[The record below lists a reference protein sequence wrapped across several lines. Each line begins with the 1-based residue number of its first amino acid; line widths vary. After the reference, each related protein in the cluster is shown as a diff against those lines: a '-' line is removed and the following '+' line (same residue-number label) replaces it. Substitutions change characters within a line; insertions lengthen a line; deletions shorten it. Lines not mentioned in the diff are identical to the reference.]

1 MQNYSI
7 VTVGSDIFY
16 EIIKEQK
23 LDYSVNKL
31 QNFKEVN
38 NLFKNYNVKDGFVF
52 LFFLDN
58 IEKIKR
64 IDAKKIMFPKIFFSS
79 DPKNFQDLKKDN
91 LFSTFLQLPIN
102 FFDLEKII
110 KLSILKFKFHF
121 QTKVEMG
128 QYVLNKNKRTLSL
141 GRKSIKLTEKEQ
153 DIIVY
158 LFGKKEGAS
167 KKDIMKDI
175 WSYSDEVDTHTY
187 ETHLYRLR
195 QKIQSKLKD
204 KKFIEIKDGRYFL
217 NQ

>member
-7 VTVGSDIFY
+7 VTVGSDVFFECIS
-16 EIIKEQK
+16 EQK
-23 LDYSVNKL
+23 LDYNINQLKSFKDVNL
-31 QNFKEVN
+31 
-38 NLFKNYNVKDGFVF
+38 LFKNYNVQDGFVF

-58 IEKIKR
+58 LEKIKNSEV
-64 IDAKKIMFPKIFFSS
+64 KKIMFPKVFLSA
-79 DPKNFQDLKKDN
+79 DPKNFQELKKDN

-121 QTKVEMG
+121 QTKVEIG
-128 QYVLNKNKRTLSL
+128 QYILDKNKRILAL

-158 LFGKKEGAS
+158 LFGKKDGAS

-175 WSYSDEVDTHTY
+175 WSYSDQVDTHTY

-195 QKIQSKLKD
+195 QKIQTKLKD
-204 KKFIEIKDGRYFL
+204 KNFIEIKEGKYFL
-217 NQ
+217 RY

>member
-7 VTVGSDIFY
+7 VTVGSDIFF

-31 QNFKEVN
+31 PNFKEAN

-58 IEKIKR
+58 LEKIKR
-64 IDAKKIMFPKIFFSS
+64 NDVKKIMFPKIFFSS

-128 QYVLNKNKRTLSL
+128 QYLLDKNKRTLSL

-153 DIIVY
+153 DIIIY

-195 QKIQSKLKD
+195 QKIQTKLKD

>member
-7 VTVGSDIFY
+7 VTVGSDIFF

-23 LDYSVNKL
+23 LDYSVSKL

-52 LFFLDN
+52 LFFLDSL
-58 IEKIKR
+58 EKIKR
-64 IDAKKIMFPKIFFSS
+64 NDAKKIMFPKIFFSS

-128 QYVLNKNKRTLSL
+128 QYLLDKNKRTLSL

-153 DIIVY
+153 DIIIY

-195 QKIQSKLKD
+195 QKIQTKLKD

>member
-7 VTVGSDIFY
+7 VTVGSDIFF

-23 LDYSVNKL
+23 LDYSVSKL

-58 IEKIKR
+58 LEKIKR
-64 IDAKKIMFPKIFFSS
+64 NDAKKIMFPKIFFSS

-128 QYVLNKNKRTLSL
+128 QYLLDKNKRTLSL

-153 DIIVY
+153 DIIIY

>member
-7 VTVGSDIFY
+7 VIVGSDIFF
-16 EIIKEQK
+16 EIVKEQK

-31 QNFKEVN
+31 QNFKDVH
-38 NLFKNYNVKDGFVF
+38 NLFKNYNVQSDFVF

-58 IEKIKR
+58 LEKIKKNEV
-64 IDAKKIMFPKIFFSS
+64 KKIMFPKIFFSS
-79 DPKNFQDLKKDN
+79 NTKNFQDLKKDN
-91 LFSTFLQLPIN
+91 LFSTFLQLPVN
-102 FFDLEKII
+102 FYDLEKII
-110 KLSILKFKFHF
+110 KLTILKFKFHF
-121 QTKVEMG
+121 QTRVEMG
-128 QYVLNKNKRTLSL
+128 RYLLDKNKRTLSL

-153 DIIVY
+153 DIIIY

-195 QKIQSKLKD
+195 QKIQNKLKD
-204 KKFIEIKDGRYFL
+204 KKFIEIQDGRYFL

>member
-7 VTVGSDIFY
+7 VTVGSDIFF

-38 NLFKNYNVKDGFVF
+38 NLFKNYNIKDGFVF

-58 IEKIKR
+58 LEKIKR
-64 IDAKKIMFPKIFFSS
+64 NDAKKIMFPKIFFSS

-128 QYVLNKNKRTLSL
+128 QYLLDKNKRTLSL

-153 DIIVY
+153 DIIIY

-204 KKFIEIKDGRYFL
+204 KRFIEIKDGRYFL

>member
-7 VTVGSDIFY
+7 VTVGSDIFF

-58 IEKIKR
+58 LENIKR
-64 IDAKKIMFPKIFFSS
+64 NDAKKIMFPKIFFSS

-128 QYVLNKNKRTLSL
+128 QYLLDKNKRTLSL
-141 GRKSIKLTEKEQ
+141 ARKSIKLTEKEQ
-153 DIIVY
+153 DIIIY

-175 WSYSDEVDTHTY
+175 WSYSNEVDTHTY

-204 KKFIEIKDGRYFL
+204 KKFIEIKNGRYFL

>member
-7 VTVGSDIFY
+7 VTVGSDIFF

-23 LDYSVNKL
+23 LDYSVSKL

-58 IEKIKR
+58 LEKIKR
-64 IDAKKIMFPKIFFSS
+64 NDVKKIMFPKIFFSS

-128 QYVLNKNKRTLSL
+128 QYLLDKNKRTLSL

-153 DIIVY
+153 DIIIY

-195 QKIQSKLKD
+195 QKIQTKLKD

>member
-7 VTVGSDIFY
+7 VTVGSDIFF

-23 LDYSVNKL
+23 LDYSVSKL

-58 IEKIKR
+58 LEKIKR
-64 IDAKKIMFPKIFFSS
+64 NDAKKIMFPKIFFSS

-91 LFSTFLQLPIN
+91 LFSTFLQLPID

-128 QYVLNKNKRTLSL
+128 QYLLDKNKRTLSL

-153 DIIVY
+153 DIIIY

-195 QKIQSKLKD
+195 QKIQTKLKD

>member
-7 VTVGSDIFY
+7 VTVGSDIFF

-58 IEKIKR
+58 LEKIKR
-64 IDAKKIMFPKIFFSS
+64 NDAKKIMFPKIFFSS

-121 QTKVEMG
+121 QTKIEMG
-128 QYVLNKNKRTLSL
+128 RYLLDKNKRTLSL

-153 DIIVY
+153 DIIIY

>member
-7 VTVGSDIFY
+7 ITVGSDIFF

-23 LDYSVNKL
+23 LDYNVNKL
-31 QNFKEVN
+31 QNFKEVS

-58 IEKIKR
+58 LEKIKKNEV
-64 IDAKKIMFPKIFFSS
+64 KKIMFPKIFFSC
-79 DPKNFQDLKKDN
+79 DTKNFQDLKKDN

-102 FFDLEKII
+102 FYDLEKII
-110 KLSILKFKFHF
+110 KLAILKFKFHF
-121 QTKVEMG
+121 QTRVEMG
-128 QYVLNKNKRTLSL
+128 QYLLDKNKRMLSL

-153 DIIVY
+153 DIIIY

-195 QKIQSKLKD
+195 QKIQTKLKD

>member
-7 VTVGSDIFY
+7 VTVGSDIFF

-23 LDYSVNKL
+23 LDYSVSKL

-58 IEKIKR
+58 LEKIKR
-64 IDAKKIMFPKIFFSS
+64 NDAKKIMFPKIFFSS

-128 QYVLNKNKRTLSL
+128 QYLLDKNKRTLSL

-153 DIIVY
+153 DIIIY

-195 QKIQSKLKD
+195 QKIQTKLKD

>member
-7 VTVGSDIFY
+7 VTVGSDIFF

-23 LDYSVNKL
+23 LDYSVSKL

-58 IEKIKR
+58 LEKIKR
-64 IDAKKIMFPKIFFSS
+64 NDAKKIMFPKIFFSS

-128 QYVLNKNKRTLSL
+128 QYLLDKNKRTLSL

-153 DIIVY
+153 DIIIY

-175 WSYSDEVDTHTY
+175 WFYSDEVDTHTY

>member
-23 LDYSVNKL
+23 LDYNVNKL
-31 QNFKEVN
+31 QNFKEAS

-58 IEKIKR
+58 LEKIKKNEV
-64 IDAKKIMFPKIFFSS
+64 KKIMFPKIFFSS
-79 DPKNFQDLKKDN
+79 DTKNFQDLKKDN

-128 QYVLNKNKRTLSL
+128 QYVLDKNKRTLSL

>member
-1 MQNYSI
+1 M
-7 VTVGSDIFY
+7 
-16 EIIKEQK
+16 
-23 LDYSVNKL
+23 
-31 QNFKEVN
+31 
-38 NLFKNYNVKDGFVF
+38 
-52 LFFLDN
+52 
-58 IEKIKR
+58 
-64 IDAKKIMFPKIFFSS
+64 
-79 DPKNFQDLKKDN
+79 
-91 LFSTFLQLPIN
+91 QLPIN

-128 QYVLNKNKRTLSL
+128 QYLLDKNKRTLSL

>member
-7 VTVGSDIFY
+7 ITVGSDIFF

-58 IEKIKR
+58 LEKIKR
-64 IDAKKIMFPKIFFSS
+64 NDAKKIIFPKIFFSS

-128 QYVLNKNKRTLSL
+128 QYLLDKNKRTLSL

-153 DIIVY
+153 DIIIY

-195 QKIQSKLKD
+195 QKIQTKLKD